1 MPTIAYLGG
10 PLDAPH
16 AGVLGHRPDASDG
29 ELVALLARADAIVFA
44 ADARPGHTS
53 ACVALWERMPELL
66 EAAGKPRDLPIIIHY
81 AHAGAPGALG
91 VDTLDDALQIQHF
104 LVIGELRMP
113 NPYALWF
120 PVRVA
125 GLDEALAAAAH
136 AAEHGP
142 FTIPPDAAELAHAML
157 EKQLA
162 SQLARLVPNAPDG
175 ERLARRTLRG
185 DPVAH
190 ARLNEALRDDIADD
204 PALHELALDR
214 VTAQLDHALV
224 TPDLRCGDCKAAVTL
239 VELAGVRGGPFGI
252 GDAVALDLAVVH
264 VLRAPAAGEP
274 VVWLTAATCAG
285 CGAQVWCTVMII
297 DGVIDSVWPAAL
309 TRATYERAH
318 VASMPRDAILSALD

>member
-1 MPTIAYLGG
+1 VPTIAYLGR
-10 PLDAPH
+10 PLDTPYP
-16 AGVLGHRPDASDG
+16 GVVGHRPDAPDG

-44 ADARPGHTS
+44 ADGRPDHVS
-53 ACVALWERMPELL
+53 ACVALWERVPELL
-66 EAAGKPRDLPIIIHY
+66 EAGGRPRDLPIIIHY
-81 AHAGAPGALG
+81 VHGDADAI
-91 VDTLDDALQIQHF
+91 DDALQIQRF

-125 GLDEALAAAAH
+125 DLGEALAAGARAAVD
-136 AAEHGP
+136 GP
-142 FTIPPDAAELAHAML
+142 FTIPPDAAEMAHAML

-162 SQLARLVPNAPDG
+162 TQLAALVPNAPDA

-204 PALHELALDR
+204 PALHELVLDR
-214 VTAQLDHALV
+214 VTAQLEHALV
-224 TPDLRCGDCKAAVTL
+224 TPDLRCGQCKAAVTL

-252 GDAVALDLAVVH
+252 GDPIALDLGTVH

-274 VVWLTAATCAG
+274 VVWLTAAPCTG
-285 CGAQVWCTVMII
+285 CGAQVWCTVMIV
-297 DGVIDSVWPAAL
+297 DGAIDSVWPAAL

-318 VASMPRDAILSALD
+318 VASLPRDEILSALD